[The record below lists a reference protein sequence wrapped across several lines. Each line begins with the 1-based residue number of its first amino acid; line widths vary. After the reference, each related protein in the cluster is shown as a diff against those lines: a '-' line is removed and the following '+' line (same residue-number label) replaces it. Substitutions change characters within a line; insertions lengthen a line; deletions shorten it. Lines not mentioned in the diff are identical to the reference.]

1 MDIDRKK
8 VVIWS
13 KSEKDFIY
21 EQLLKREGFSDS
33 ETRSVWL
40 MASGA
45 MNNISLDSDY
55 YAYLDKLQLDYP
67 NYDYI

>member
-1 MDIDRKK
+1 M
-8 VVIWS
+8 
-13 KSEKDFIY
+13 
-21 EQLLKREGFSDS
+21 REGFTDS

-55 YAYLDKLQLDYP
+55 YSYLDKLQLDYP
-67 NYDYI
+67 NYDY